1 MVQAY
6 LDAQLAAAG
15 GAAAVDVTA
24 AYAMLTV
31 QGPRSRAVLAAAASD
46 EVPIRVARSG
56 KL

>member
-1 MVQAY
+1 MLQAY

-15 GAAAVDVTA
+15 GAVAVDVTA

-31 QGPRSRAVLAAAASD
+31 QGPRSRAVLAAVAPE
-46 EVPIRVARSG
+46 EVRSCIARSG

>member
-31 QGPRSRAVLAAAASD
+31 QGPRSRAVLAA
-46 EVPIRVARSG
+46 VRLQRSTS
-56 KL
+56 LFSP